1 MKMEYVTD
9 YFEEE
14 DTDLVDPQQEAEEE
28 LIRQQEYYAYAKAS
42 VESDAIEKELR
53 C

>member
-1 MKMEYVTD
+1 MDYITD

-28 LIRQQEYYAYAKAS
+28 LIRQQEYLAYAKAS
-42 VESDAIEKELR
+42 VEADFIEKELK